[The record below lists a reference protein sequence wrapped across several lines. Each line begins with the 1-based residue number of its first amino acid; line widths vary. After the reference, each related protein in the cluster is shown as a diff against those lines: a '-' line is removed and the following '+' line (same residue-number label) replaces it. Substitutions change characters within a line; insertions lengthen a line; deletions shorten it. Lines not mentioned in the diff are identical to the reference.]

1 MRGSAAPGPWIHPWI
16 CPWPI
21 NSYTSLFRGKKY
33 AHFNSTVLL
42 HTYSLQP
49 FLQHVSHKCT
59 YPTNTYPVI
68 PTITCGKPNDV
79 KCWLSTVRNQHFCKQ
94 YMGQVL
100 YWVLFVTNE
109 LQKHWELFKLSRT
122 SNVHDQYL
130 HAPVIKA
137 IYLWPVKSICETMH
151 VDNFTLY
158 TIYMYILYT
167 RIAGYFHDWK
177 FREMLCKVVR
187 INLVCS
193 WMK

>member
-137 IYLWPVKSICETMH
+137 IYMHLLSRPFICGPSNRSVKLCMLIILH
-151 VDNFTLY
+151 YTLY
-158 TIYMYILYT
+158 ICIYYIP
-167 RIAGYFHDWK
+167 
-177 FREMLCKVVR
+177 V
-187 INLVCS
+187 
-193 WMK
+193 